1 MTNLLI
7 EAIFAFTATIAYGMI
22 FNVPRKALLGGGII
36 GMLGWLLVQFLS
48 ATSLSTMICILF
60 ASFFVASVSQL
71 LAKGLKLPSTN
82 FSIAGIIPL
91 VPGAMA
97 YRTMRSF
104 VDSNYVEA
112 IELATETLLMAGA
125 IAAGLMISL
134 SIFSMTKGM
143 SWRNGVKHP

>member
-1 MTNLLI
+1 MI
-7 EAIFAFTATIAYGMI
+7 VQAFFAFTATIAYGLI
-22 FNVPRKALLGGGII
+22 FNIPRKALLGGGMI
-36 GMLGWLLVQFLS
+36 GMGGWLLVKWFSQTDFS
-48 ATSLSTMICILF
+48 RILGVLI
-60 ASFFVASVSQL
+60 ASIFVASISQI
-71 LAKGLKLPSTN
+71 LAKFFKMPSTN

-104 VDSNYVEA
+104 VDGNYVTA

-125 IAAGLMISL
+125 IAAGLMIAL

-143 SWRNGVKHP
+143 SWRNGVRHS

>member
-1 MTNLLI
+1 MITG
-7 EAIFAFTATIAYGMI
+7 AVFSFTATVAYGLI
-22 FNVPRKALLGGGII
+22 FNVPKKALASGGII
-36 GMLGWLLVQFLS
+36 GMGGWLLVQWLS
-48 ATSLSTMICILF
+48 AEWLSSMVSILI
-60 ASFFVASVSQL
+60 ASIFVASVSQL
-71 LAKGLKLPSTN
+71 LARPLKMPSTN
-82 FSIAGIIPL
+82 LSIAGIIPL

-104 VDSNYVEA
+104 VDGNYIEA

-143 SWRNGVKHP
+143 SWRNGVRHS